1 LPSHEA
7 KVNVFDEIHCHG
19 RIATNYNKDQ
29 DGDMD
34 LGISGRRAL
43 VWGGNRGLGKACALA
58 LAREGAIVTIASRTE
73 ATLRS
78 VAAEIR
84 MATGREAG
92 WVTADLATDEG
103 RRHALAACPNPDI
116 LVNNAAGP
124 LPGDFREWTRE
135 DWIAAID
142 LLMLGPIEMIRIV
155 VDGMIERRFGRI
167 VNISSRAV
175 KSLQLELGLSNGPR
189 AGLVGFVA
197 GLARQTAQHN
207 VTINTLLPGIFDS
220 DAQRRH
226 VEGLA
231 RLTGRPFGELW
242 VERAA
247 QNPARR
253 YGRPEE
259 LGDWCTFL
267 CSAQS
272 GFVTG
277 QALLIDGGGYPGI
290 F

>member
-1 LPSHEA
+1 
-7 KVNVFDEIHCHG
+7 
-19 RIATNYNKDQ
+19 
-29 DGDMD
+29 MD

-58 LAREGAIVTIASRTE
+58 LAREGAVVTIAARTE
-73 ATLRS
+73 STLRS
-78 VAAEIR
+78 AAAEIR
-84 MATGREAG
+84 IATGREAG
-92 WVTADLATDEG
+92 WATADLATDEG
-103 RRHALAACPNPDI
+103 RHVALAACPEPDI
-116 LVNNAAGP
+116 LVNNAEAA

-155 VDGMIERRFGRI
+155 VDGMIARRFGRI

-175 KSLQLELGLSNGPR
+175 KSPQLELGLSNGPR

-197 GLARQTAQHN
+197 GLARQTVQHN

-231 RLTGRPFGELW
+231 KLTGRAFGELW
-242 VERAA
+242 AERAA

-253 YGRPEE
+253 YGRPDEF
-259 LGDWCTFL
+259 GDWCTFL

-277 QALLIDGGGYPGI
+277 QALLIDGGGYPGV